1 MTVQEILSRLERVSK
16 AHSGWMARCPAHED
30 ARPSLSVGAAE
41 DGRVLLRCFAGCD
54 LAAILG
60 ALRIEVRDL
69 FPDQSS
75 MASASRLGEPVT
87 DGLVELQRPSW
98 NVIAG
103 STDHSIGRAK
113 PRSGPVECLAML
125 GRDAGSSATFQ
136 NGMDGNDMTLIE
148 NADHV
153 G

>member
-75 MASASRLGEPVT
+75 MASASRST
-87 DGLVELQRPSW
+87 CRPPCNW
-98 NVIAG
+98 PRP
-103 STDHSIGRAK
+103 GRLTWPWPGVGWK
-113 PRSGPVECLAML
+113 RR
-125 GRDAGSSATFQ
+125 GRQ
-136 NGMDGNDMTLIE
+136 
-148 NADHV
+148 
-153 G
+153 